1 MAPDPAYI
9 HCSWNVNNDQF
20 WPMTDLRPVGTK
32 CEAEMRGVV
41 EDGGWRGEGV
51 GLEGTGMGQS
61 D

>member
-32 CEAEMRGVV
+32 CEARDEGSGGGRGV
-41 EDGGWRGEGV
+41 EGGGVWVRGDRNGSE
-51 GLEGTGMGQS
+51 
-61 D
+61 